1 MDSTGAYEKLE
12 LVVQDMNNNAEF
24 DILED
29 RILVGP
35 VTTTNRWAGT
45 AFIIDF
51 NSLTDIS
58 ELPENNDVYQI
69 KYTKPFWIT
78 DTLTFNIESEA
89 GLDKEELTATMDD
102 IKVVPNPY
110 VATNEM
116 EEAVANPFLNQRRKI
131 MFTHLP
137 AQCTIKIFT
146 SSGILVDHIDV
157 NNPAD
162 NGIVHWDLLTK
173 EGLEIAA
180 GVYIYHVK
188 AIRTGDEKLGK
199 FAVVK

>member
-1 MDSTGAYEKLE
+1 M
-12 LVVQDMNNNAEF
+12 
-24 DILED
+24 
-29 RILVGP
+29 P
-35 VTTTNRWAGT
+35 VTIPRTLGLPKRVHSMPIHA
-45 AFIIDF
+45 
-51 NSLTDIS
+51 S
-58 ELPENNDVYQI
+58 EPAAAEIWVTSIAMPAAPPDVSALPQNNDVYQI
-69 KYTKPFWIT
+69 KYRRPFWIS
-78 DTLTFNIESEA
+78 DTLTFNIQSEA
-89 GLDKEELTATMDD
+89 GLNKQELTATMDD

-157 NNPAD
+157 NNQAD
-162 NGIVHWDLLTK
+162 DGIVHWDLLTK

-180 GVYIYHVK
+180 GVYIYYVK
-188 AIRTGDEKLGK
+188 SIRTGDEKLGK